1 MKFRSCCQ
9 GAVPFRINIAI
20 HREFGDIL
28 RMKKLGFVFFLA
40 VFCVSIPAQA
50 VKPVPTNVTNSSALA
65 RAEFMNSKYW
75 TKIGGVDDK
84 ERGFTL
90 FSRNLLPNPEG
101 QIELWVKII
110 PNNLAEFNRHY
121 ELSSDSAFVLQYA
134 TVDCTKN
141 FLLLDR
147 TAVYDAN
154 NTKLGTGSSSLT
166 PKSARDRVK
175 PGSIGGEVFQSVCVK
190 LAA

>member
-1 MKFRSCCQ
+1 MKNLYFVLLFS
-9 GAVPFRINIAI
+9 V
-20 HREFGDIL
+20 IL
-28 RMKKLGFVFFLA
+28 
-40 VFCVSIPAQA
+40 CVSAQA
-50 VKPVPTNVTNSSALA
+50 QALRSEPASVAQSSAMA
-65 RAEFMNSKYW
+65 RAEFMNAKYW
-75 TKIGGVDDK
+75 TKIGGVEDK
-84 ERGFTL
+84 DRGFVL
-90 FSRNLLPNPEG
+90 FSRNLLPNPDG

-110 PNNLAEFNRHY
+110 PNNTAEFNRHY
-121 ELSSDSAFVLQYA
+121 DLSADSAFVLQYA
-134 TVDCTKN
+134 TVDCTRN

-154 NTKLGTGSSSLT
+154 NTKLGVGSSSLT

>member
-1 MKFRSCCQ
+1 L
-9 GAVPFRINIAI
+9 GLRIRIAI
-20 HREFGDIL
+20 EREFGDIL
-28 RMKKLGFVFFLA
+28 DMKKLSFVLFSMA
-40 VFCVSIPAQA
+40 FCVSVQAQA
-50 VKPVPTNVTNSSALA
+50 VKPVSANVANSSALA

-75 TKIGGVDDK
+75 TKIGGIEDK
-84 ERGFTL
+84 ERGFVL
-90 FSRNLLPNPEG
+90 FSRNHLPNPEG

-110 PNNLAEFNRHY
+110 PNSPAEFNRHY
-121 ELSSDSAFVLQYA
+121 DLSSESAFVLQYA

-154 NTKLGTGSSSLT
+154 NTKLGSGSSSLT
-166 PKSARDRVK
+166 PKSSRDRVK
-175 PGSIGGEVFQSVCVK
+175 PGSIGGEIFQAICVK